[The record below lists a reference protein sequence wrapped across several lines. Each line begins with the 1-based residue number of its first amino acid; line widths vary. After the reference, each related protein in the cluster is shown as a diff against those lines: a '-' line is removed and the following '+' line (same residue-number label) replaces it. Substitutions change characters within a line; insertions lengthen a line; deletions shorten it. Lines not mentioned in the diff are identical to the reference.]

1 MQKKEKLFQKQ
12 AVLMKEMLHEKD
24 LIATQMLRKNDENGL
39 LLRNV
44 SQLQSV
50 MERAAG
56 QYNDRLCD
64 IENLKREIK
73 NLTSQGEALKRGLAN
88 SAEMRRQVYVLHRK
102 LNQEK
107 VKSRALHEELMTPM
121 NIHRYV
127 NWNMIDS
134 FALLIHCK
142 SEIAFN
148 MHIWKSL
155 LNVI

>member
-1 MQKKEKLFQKQ
+1 
-12 AVLMKEMLHEKD
+12 MKEMLHEKD

-127 NWNMIDS
+127 N
-134 FALLIHCK
+134 
-142 SEIAFN
+142 
-148 MHIWKSL
+148 
-155 LNVI
+155 